1 MTKRKVWMV
10 RAGKGGTYAD
20 EFIEQSFVG
29 IGWTELGEI
38 DAPTSKMELKRRVEA
53 EYPNERP
60 GTLDSWASQIKRYVS
75 EIDIGDEVTTY
86 DPDQRLYFL
95 GTIRSRESLDRSH
108 DLGRRR
114 SVKWDRK
121 VARDSLSVAA
131 RNSLGAISTLFRVP
145 PEVAV
150 EMRSLAVGLDD
161 LIAGE
166 HRRAPSRP
174 KSDDSEAGDEKE
186 ILDEVVSKASEFIE
200 DRIAKLSPD
209 QMEEFVAGLLEAMGY
224 RARISPKGPDRGVD
238 VFASPDGL
246 GLEEPRIF
254 VEVKHRPGTKISP
267 KEIRALLGGRQAG
280 DRCLFVSTGGYT
292 KEARYEADRST
303 VPLRLLSL
311 PDLRELLVEYYSELE
326 SGIAAMVPLERIYWP
341 TA

>member
-145 PEVAV
+145 PEVA
-150 EMRSLAVGLDD
+150 SASS
-161 LIAGE
+161 IFTN
-166 HRRAPSRP
+166 SRLP
-174 KSDDSEAGDEKE
+174 ASTF
-186 ILDEVVSKASEFIE
+186 SK
-200 DRIAKLSPD
+200 
-209 QMEEFVAGLLEAMGY
+209 
-224 RARISPKGPDRGVD
+224 
-238 VFASPDGL
+238 
-246 GLEEPRIF
+246 
-254 VEVKHRPGTKISP
+254 
-267 KEIRALLGGRQAG
+267 
-280 DRCLFVSTGGYT
+280 
-292 KEARYEADRST
+292 
-303 VPLRLLSL
+303 
-311 PDLRELLVEYYSELE
+311 LE
-326 SGIAAMVPLERIYWP
+326 SFCDSAVPTRSSAVIARL
-341 TA
+341 